1 MESMHLADALA
12 QAARDIN
19 TRQPLP
25 EVLQR
30 LVQTAQN
37 ALPGVDHVGISITH
51 PDGRVETLAA
61 TDQLVL
67 DLDQL
72 QYELNEGPCLSAIR
86 EADVVVVNAA
96 EEDPPRWPRFMER
109 ARAMGLRSQM
119 GLRLFNEEATLGGL
133 NLYATRD
140 EAIDLDVVNV
150 ATLFASHIALALGKA
165 RHDSNLSA
173 GLQSR
178 QLIGQAIGI
187 VMERYELDEDRA
199 FQYLTRVSQNSNLKL
214 RDVAAELVASTN
226 ERNAL
231 PPGMIHENH

>member
-1 MESMHLADALA
+1 MDSVPLADALA

-86 EADVVVVNAA
+86 DEDVVVVNAA
-96 EEDPPRWPRFMER
+96 EEDPRWPRFMER

-140 EAIDLDVVNV
+140 EAIDLDVANV

-165 RHDSNLSA
+165 RHESNLSA

-187 VMERYELDEDRA
+187 VMERYDLDEDRA
-199 FQYLTRVSQNSNLKL
+199 FQYLTRVSQNSNIKL

-231 PPGMIHENH
+231 PPRMIHENH